1 MRRANKFRIQMLEI
15 LPQQITEVLDGSSRC
30 VLYATSPNG
39 AYNPAANKKTFLQ
52 WCHCCTCA

>member
-52 WCHCCTCA
+52 